1 MNGNNLCM
9 ENMAKEV
16 SVTIAKPSIQH
27 CQEGQQY
34 KLESGGYE
42 CSYSCRFSWNIIEVQ
57 KRFAS
62 KNITLY
68 SPPFYTAGNNGGY
81 KMCLFLYMDGD
92 GSGKG
97 THLSFYIAVM
107 RGEHD
112 DRLMWPFQQKITLTL
127 EDQNHQQ
134 HDITHCFKP
143 DPAEYNASFQRPSPH
158 SEMNVAFGF
167 PQFAPLTVLDNPSY
181 VKDDVLRLHCIVDT
195 TGA

>member
-1 MNGNNLCM
+1 M
-9 ENMAKEV
+9 EKAVDTE
-16 SVTIAKPSIQH
+16 SGSSIQH

-34 KLESGGYE
+34 KLESEGCE
-42 CSYSCRFSWNIIEVQ
+42 CSYNFKFSWNITEVQ
-57 KRFAS
+57 KKLET

-68 SPPFYTAGNNGGY
+68 SPPFYTAEKNGGY

-107 RGEHD
+107 RGEFD
-112 DRLMWPFQQKITLTL
+112 ALLMWPFQQKITLTL

-134 HDITHCFKP
+134 HNITHCFKQ
-143 DPAEYNASFQRPSPH
+143 DPTEYNASFQRPSQH

-167 PQFAPLTVLDNPSY
+167 PKFAPLTVLNNPSY
-181 VKDDVLRLHCIVDT
+181 VRDDILRLHCIVDT
-195 TGA
+195 TGAQT

>member
-1 MNGNNLCM
+1 MQAV
-9 ENMAKEV
+9 MAKAV
-16 SVTIAKPSIQH
+16 TVAKYSVQH
-27 CQEGQQY
+27 RQEGQQY
-34 KLESGGYE
+34 KLESEGCE
-42 CSYSCRFSWNIIEVQ
+42 CSYSCRFSWKIIKVQ
-57 KRFAS
+57 KRLATT

-68 SPPFYTAGNNGGY
+68 SPPFYTAGKNGGY
-81 KMCLFLYMDGD
+81 KMCLFLYLDGD

-107 RGEHD
+107 KGEHD
-112 DRLMWPFQQKITLTL
+112 DRLMWPFQQEITLTL

-134 HDITHCFKP
+134 HNNIAHCFKP

-167 PQFAPLTVLDNPSY
+167 PKFAPLTVLDNPSY
-181 VKDDVLRLHCIVDT
+181 VKDDILRLHCIVDT

>member
-1 MNGNNLCM
+1 M
-9 ENMAKEV
+9 ENMVKAATV
-16 SVTIAKPSIQH
+16 SDSVAKPSVQH

-34 KLESGGYE
+34 KLESG
-42 CSYSCRFSWNIIEVQ
+42 SCKCNYNSRFSWNITEIQRKLAIET
-57 KRFAS
+57 

-68 SPPFYTAGNNGGY
+68 SPPFYTTGKNGGY
-81 KMCLFLYMDGD
+81 KMCLFLYLDGD

-112 DRLMWPFQQKITLTL
+112 GQLIWPFQQEVTLTL

-134 HDITHCFKP
+134 HNIVHCFKP

-167 PQFAPLTVLDNPSY
+167 PQFAPLTVLDNPLY
-181 VKDDVLRLHCIVDT
+181 VKDDVLRLHCIIDT